1 MSALLKIAG
10 RNLIKNRRRS
20 FYAVMAIALGFAAV
34 NVFGGFTRYI
44 NSSLRDG
51 FIYSMGNGHLTI
63 FREGFM
69 EKGQVDPAA
78 YLLEEDLVAKVRQIL
93 AQQPEVELVTPQLY
107 VTGILSNGQISTIFI
122 GDGRVPSDL
131 ATIKARAR
139 GSMGLLTA
147 FDGKPLRDAETY
159 GVGLSAGLANL
170 LDLGVDDGAVAIC
183 TTVEGQINALD
194 TEVLQTFE
202 SPIEL
207 LNDKLVVMPLDL
219 AQQLYDTRSIDRLT
233 VMLDRTRHTAQVAER
248 LERNFDRQGLAL
260 EIRTWEEMSPFYRKV
275 RKMFD
280 IIFLFLFVIVLVISA
295 MSVINAVNQAVM
307 ERIREIGTLR
317 ALGMKREG
325 IVALFAAE
333 SGILGLA
340 GSAIGLLFTL
350 IGWAGVG
357 ILRPTWVPPMIT
369 PRIPLEIHWV
379 PEYLVFSALFLLALS
394 ILAATLPAR
403 RAVKRSVVQ
412 CLGHV

>member
-1 MSALLKIAG
+1 MSAFLKIAV
-10 RNLIKNRRRS
+10 RNLLKNRRRS

-51 FIYSMGNGHLTI
+51 FVYSMGNGHLNI
-63 FREGFM
+63 FREGFL

-78 YLLEEDLVAKVRQIL
+78 YLLDETEAAAINRIL
-93 AQQPEVELVTPQLY
+93 QEQPEVILATPQLF

-131 ATIKARAR
+131 TAIKSRAR

-147 FDGKPLRDAETY
+147 YDGKPLHDDAISS
-159 GVGLSAGLANL
+159 VGLSAGLAKI
-170 LDLGVDDGAVAIC
+170 LDLGMGDGAVAIT

-194 TEVLQTFE
+194 TDVVQTFE

-207 LNDKLVVMPLDL
+207 LNDKLMVMPLDL
-219 AQQLYDTRSIDRLT
+219 AQQLYDTKSIDRIT
-233 VMLDRTRHTAQVAER
+233 VMLRDTRQTAQVEER
-248 LERNFDRQGLAL
+248 LNQIFEREGMRL
-260 EIRTWEEMSPFYRKV
+260 EIRTWEDLSPFYRKV

-280 IIFLFLFVIVLVISA
+280 IIFLFLFIIVLVISV
-295 MSVINAVNQAVM
+295 MSVINAINQAVM
-307 ERIREIGTLR
+307 ERIREIGTMR
-317 ALGMKREG
+317 ALGMKRRQ
-325 IVALFAAE
+325 IITLFAAE
-333 SGILGLA
+333 SGILGLV
-340 GSAIGLLFTL
+340 GSAVGAFFTL
-350 IGWAGVG
+350 LSWLGVG
-357 ILRPTWVPPMIT
+357 ILRPTWIPPMIT

-379 PEYLVFSALFLLALS
+379 PEYLLLSAVFLLALS
-394 ILAATLPAR
+394 VTAATMPAR
-403 RAVKRSVVQ
+403 RAVRRSIVQ